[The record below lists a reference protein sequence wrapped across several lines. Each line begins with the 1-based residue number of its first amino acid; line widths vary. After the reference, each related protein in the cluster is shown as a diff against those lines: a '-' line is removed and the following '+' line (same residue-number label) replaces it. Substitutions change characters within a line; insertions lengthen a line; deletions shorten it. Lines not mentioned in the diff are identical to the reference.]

1 MITTAGARWIRQ
13 FMSQQVETIA
23 ESVAFGI
30 GSTTATVNDTDLE
43 YEVLRGPVTFR
54 SYDPNTG
61 EVVFR
66 VEVPTDQAARITE
79 IGLWANASDNDGTA
93 ESQTLV
99 DFNEDNE
106 PWTLAASH
114 TFIANSRIGDSAL
127 NIEANG
133 TSTLVTDG
141 LSLDMFGGQDQ
152 FALAIGPVQVG
163 SATLNIRFRQDA
175 DNYFSFSTTV
185 NAGGVIK
192 KFTKS
197 EAVRTG
203 NPSWDTINDIQ
214 FIVSGLTSGGSFRL
228 EGLRVLNSENA
239 LADYVLVARQTIAPF
254 QTDPTKTTE
263 FELRIGTTIT

>member
-13 FMSQQVETIA
+13 FMSQQVGTIA

-30 GSTTATVNDTDLE
+30 GSTIATVNDTDLE
-43 YEVLRGPVTFR
+43 YEALRGPVTFR

-66 VEVPTDQAARITE
+66 VEVPTGQAARISE

-93 ESQTLV
+93 QSQSIV
-99 DFNEDNE
+99 DFNEDSE

-141 LSLDMFGGQDQ
+141 MSLGVFGGQDQ
-152 FALAIGPVQVG
+152 FALAIGTVLVG
-163 SATLNIRFRQDA
+163 SATLGVRFRQDA
-175 DNYFSFSTTV
+175 ANYFDFSTTV
-185 NAGGVIK
+185 NAGGAIK

-197 EAVRTG
+197 AAVRTG
-203 NPSWDTINDIQ
+203 NPSWDDINDIQ
-214 FIVSGLTSGGSFRL
+214 FIVSGLTAGGSFRL
-228 EGLRVLNSENA
+228 EGRRVLNSEND
-239 LADYVLVARQTIAPF
+239 LADYVLVARQIIAPF